1 MFCKAGPSSCARPSV
16 ILSLPVVLPVL
27 LLALVGASC
36 RIEKTPGY
44 FQQGVD
50 TTLVDML
57 APPKLRIE
65 AGDELSIV
73 FYSDNPEATAIYNQ
87 ASGGAASSPVSVMR
101 EGNRQAGSGA
111 MATASGYVVD
121 TEGNV
126 RIHGLGPV
134 RVAGL
139 SLAELERRLV
149 DRINAM
155 GVLANPYCIVRF
167 SGIRI
172 TVLGE
177 VKNPGSFRAQ
187 QDRLTVMEALA
198 MAGDI
203 LPSGRK
209 EDVLLVRQDENRRT
223 YTLLD
228 LTRQDI
234 FRSPH
239 FTLKQNDMIV
249 VQANK
254 LQQNMA
260 FTMRQQYLGL
270 AVSVASILV
279 LLFNLIINL

>member
-1 MFCKAGPSSCARPSV
+1 
-16 ILSLPVVLPVL
+16 
-27 LLALVGASC
+27 
-36 RIEKTPGY
+36 
-44 FQQGVD
+44 
-50 TTLVDML
+50 
-57 APPKLRIE
+57 
-65 AGDELSIV
+65 
-73 FYSDNPEATAIYNQ
+73 
-87 ASGGAASSPVSVMR
+87 
-101 EGNRQAGSGA
+101 
-111 MATASGYVVD
+111 
-121 TEGNV
+121 
-126 RIHGLGPV
+126 
-134 RVAGL
+134 
-139 SLAELERRLV
+139 
-149 DRINAM
+149 
-155 GVLANPYCIVRF
+155 
-167 SGIRI
+167 
-172 TVLGE
+172 
-177 VKNPGSFRAQ
+177 
-187 QDRLTVMEALA
+187 MEALA